1 MEGTTFEPSV
11 HGGTINVSKNGQDAG
26 WSSAIP
32 NVRIRLPPAR
42 QAAKLCYRF
51 GPLTPSARSANLITG
66 DGAKNGLP
74 APNKELAKNQNK
86 RLTRKAPDKF
96 ESTPLQR
103 GVWCEPTF
111 RAASV
116 SKPGAI
122 PE

>member
-1 MEGTTFEPSV
+1 MEGTTFEPPV

-51 GPLTPSARSANLITG
+51 GPLTPSTRFANLITG

-74 APNKELAKNQNK
+74 APNKELAKKPKQ
-86 RLTRKAPDKF
+86 
-96 ESTPLQR
+96 PLDTKSPRQVR
-103 GVWCEPTF
+103 IHSSPARSLV
-111 RAASV
+111 
-116 SKPGAI
+116 
-122 PE
+122 